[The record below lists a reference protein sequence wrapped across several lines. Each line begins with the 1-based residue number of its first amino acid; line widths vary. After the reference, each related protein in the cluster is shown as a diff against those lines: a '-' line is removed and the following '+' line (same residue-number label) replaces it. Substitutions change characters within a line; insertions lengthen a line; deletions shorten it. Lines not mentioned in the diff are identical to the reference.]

1 MVAIQQVGIVP
12 PWLGGGDIPR
22 IMDDATLPVL
32 PLPPLPLPLLPR
44 YSQIINREKAPLGS
58 CRLPT
63 QLWQI
68 QELLHAC
75 QH

>member
-32 PLPPLPLPLLPR
+32 PLPPLPPDWDAMDHYDYGDPGTCTTR
-44 YSQIINREKAPLGS
+44 R
-58 CRLPT
+58 T
-63 QLWQI
+63 
-68 QELLHAC
+68 
-75 QH
+75 